1 MNYYTKTAAVPGWTT
16 LVKLLSKS
24 KALGSKGLNRVRT
37 FADNHPYLTET
48 GKAIS
53 VAVPSAG
60 IGYLAGNGY
69 SLLGAETPAP
79 APAPK
84 DSTPAW
90 LGGAVG
96 AAGGAGAGV
105 TAAHLAGGGAL
116 AKLLSGVGGG
126 VAGAGIGDY
135 IQRGNDSVVGQLLSK
150 LKGKVTGGD
159 KGGGGE
165 KDSMTKK
172 NSLAKKASPEAVQLA
187 LMLRQYPR

>member
-1 MNYYTKTAAVPGWTT
+1 MNYYTKTAAFPGWAT

-24 KALGSKGLNRVRT
+24 KALGSKGLNGIRT
-37 FADNHPYLTET
+37 FADHHPRLTRAGKIT
-48 GKAIS
+48 G

-60 IGYLAGNGY
+60 IGYLAGNEY
-69 SLLGAETPAP
+69 PLGAEKPSSGA
-79 APAPK
+79 
-84 DSTPAW
+84 PAW

-126 VAGAGIGDY
+126 VLGAGVGDY
-135 IQRGNDSVVGQLLSK
+135 IQRGDDSVAGKLISK
-150 LKGKVTGGD
+150 L
-159 KGGGGE
+159 
-165 KDSMTKK
+165 TKK

>member
-1 MNYYTKTAAVPGWTT
+1 MNYYTKTAAVPGWAT

-24 KALGSKGLNRVRT
+24 KALGSKGLNSVRT
-37 FADNHPYLTET
+37 FSANHPRITRT
-48 GKAIS
+48 GKIVG
-53 VAVPSAG
+53 VAAPSAAA
-60 IGYLAGNGY
+60 GYAAGNVWPVGT
-69 SLLGAETPAP
+69 EAP
-79 APAPK
+79 EG
-84 DSTPAW
+84 STPAW

-126 VAGAGIGDY
+126 VLGAGIGDY
-135 IQRGNDSVVGQLLSK
+135 VQRGDDSVAGKLISK
-150 LKGKVTGGD
+150 L
-159 KGGGGE
+159 
-165 KDSMTKK
+165 TKK

>member
-1 MNYYTKTAAVPGWTT
+1 MNYYTKTAAVPGWAT

-24 KALGSKGLNRVRT
+24 KALGSKGLNGVRN
-37 FADNHPYLTET
+37 FSANHPRLT
-48 GKAIS
+48 
-53 VAVPSAG
+53 SAG
-60 IGYLAGNGY
+60 KITGLAALGAGAGYGAGNVWP
-69 SLLGAETPAP
+69 LGAETSEA
-79 APAPK
+79 A
-84 DSTPAW
+84 PAW

-126 VAGAGIGDY
+126 VLGAGVGDY
-135 IQRGNDSVVGQLLSK
+135 IQRGDDSVAGKLISK
-150 LKGKVTGGD
+150 L
-159 KGGGGE
+159 
-165 KDSMTKK
+165 TKK

>member
-1 MNYYTKTAAVPGWTT
+1 MNYYTKTAAVPGWAT

-24 KALGSKGLNRVRT
+24 KALGSKGFNSVRT
-37 FADNHPYLTET
+37 FSANHPRLARTGKIVGVAAPSAAAGYAAGNVWPSGTET
-48 GKAIS
+48 PTEAPQ
-53 VAVPSAG
+53 APS
-60 IGYLAGNGY
+60 
-69 SLLGAETPAP
+69 SR
-79 APAPK
+79 
-84 DSTPAW
+84 TPAW
-90 LGGAVG
+90 LGGAIG
-96 AAGGAGAGV
+96 GAGGAGAGV

-126 VAGAGIGDY
+126 VLGAGVGDY
-135 IQRGNDSVVGQLLSK
+135 VQRGDDSVVGQLLSK

-159 KGGGGE
+159 NGGGE

>member
-1 MNYYTKTAAVPGWTT
+1 MNYYTKTAAVPGWAT

-24 KALGSKGLNRVRT
+24 KALGSKGLNGVRN
-37 FADNHPYLTET
+37 FQANHPHIART
-48 GKAIS
+48 GKIIGVAI
-53 VAVPSAG
+53 PSAAA
-60 IGYLAGNGY
+60 GYAAGNVWP
-69 SLLGAETPAP
+69 LGAETPAP
-79 APAPK
+79 K
-84 DSTPAW
+84 GTPAW

-135 IQRGNDSVVGQLLSK
+135 IQRGNDSVAGKLISK

-159 KGGGGE
+159 

>member
-1 MNYYTKTAAVPGWTT
+1 MNYYTKTAAVPGWAT

-24 KALGSKGLNRVRT
+24 KALGSRGLNRVRT
-37 FADNHPYLTET
+37 FSANHPRLTEAGKIT
-48 GKAIS
+48 GIS
-53 VAVPSAG
+53 ALGAG
-60 IGYLAGNGY
+60 AGYGAGNVWP
-69 SLLGAETPAP
+69 LGAETPEAN
-79 APAPK
+79 
-84 DSTPAW
+84 STPAW

-126 VAGAGIGDY
+126 VLGAGVGDY
-135 IQRGNDSVVGQLLSK
+135 IQRGDDSVAGKLLSK
-150 LKGKVTGGD
+150 LKGKVT
-159 KGGGGE
+159 GGE

>member
-1 MNYYTKTAAVPGWTT
+1 MNYYTKTAAVPGWAT

-24 KALGSKGLNRVRT
+24 KALGSKGLNSVRT
-37 FADNHPYLTET
+37 FSDNHPRLART
-48 GKAIS
+48 GKIIG
-53 VAVPSAG
+53 VAAPSAG
-60 IGYLAGNGY
+60 IGYLAGNVY
-69 SLLGAETPAP
+69 PLGTE
-79 APAPK
+79 APK

-126 VAGAGIGDY
+126 VLGAGVGDY
-135 IQRGNDSVVGQLLSK
+135 VQRGDDSVVGQLLAK
-150 LKGKVTGGD
+150 LKGKVT
-159 KGGGGE
+159 GGE

>member
-1 MNYYTKTAAVPGWTT
+1 MNYYTKTAAVPGWAT

-24 KALGSKGLNRVRT
+24 KALGSKGLNSVRT
-37 FADNHPYLTET
+37 FSANHPRLART
-48 GKAIS
+48 GKIIG
-53 VAVPSAG
+53 VAAPSMGAG
-60 IGYLAGNGY
+60 YA
-69 SLLGAETPAP
+69 LGEQSQIHILPVERRL
-79 APAPK
+79 PK
-84 DSTPAW
+84 W
-90 LGGAVG
+90 FGGAVG
-96 AAGGAGAGV
+96 GAGGAGAGV

-126 VAGAGIGDY
+126 VLGAGVGDY

-159 KGGGGE
+159 KDGGGE

>member
-1 MNYYTKTAAVPGWTT
+1 MNYNTKTAAVPGWAT

-24 KALGSKGLNRVRT
+24 KPIGSKGLNGVRN
-37 FADNHPYLTET
+37 FSANHPRLTRA
-48 GKAIS
+48 GKIIG
-53 VAVPSAG
+53 VATPSAAA
-60 IGYLAGNGY
+60 GYAAGNVWP
-69 SLLGAETPAP
+69 LGAET
-79 APAPK
+79 
-84 DSTPAW
+84 SEGTPAW

-116 AKLLSGVGGG
+116 AKLLSGVGGSI
-126 VAGAGIGDY
+126 AGAGIGDY

-150 LKGKVTGGD
+150 LKGKGT
-159 KGGGGE
+159 GGE